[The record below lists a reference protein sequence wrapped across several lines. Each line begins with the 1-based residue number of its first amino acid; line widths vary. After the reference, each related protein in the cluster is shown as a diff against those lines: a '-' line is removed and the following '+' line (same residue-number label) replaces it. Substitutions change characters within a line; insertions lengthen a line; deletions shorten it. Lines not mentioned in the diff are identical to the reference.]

1 MRAEQNVKRFL
12 ALLLVLAPGTAL
24 AATQVDID
32 TLAESIRST
41 GTKIVESNTC
51 EKGFQGYYQFEDKKI
66 DQLTV
71 CANNIDMKDPDQVW
85 EVYAHEVT
93 HIVQACDKAEGGRA
107 FSDSYFP
114 RIYRELQQ
122 LNPSSVEDT
131 SLYGSWDKRQEIEAR
146 YMELLPP
153 KDVIEFFHGSLCF
166 EQQQRPQSTSR

>member
-1 MRAEQNVKRFL
+1 MASGRFFVRL
-12 ALLLVLAPGTAL
+12 SHLMLLLSCGPAL

-41 GTKIVESNTC
+41 GTKIVERKDC
-51 EKGFQGYYQFEDKKI
+51 EKGLQGFYQFESQKI
-66 DQLTV
+66 DQLTI
-71 CANNIDMKDPDQVW
+71 CANNVDMSDADMVW

-93 HIVQACDKAEGGRA
+93 HIIQACDKGDPGRA
-107 FSDSYFP
+107 FDDTYFP

-122 LNPSSVEDT
+122 LNPSSVDDT

-153 KDVIEFFHGSLCF
+153 KDVIDFFHASQCF
-166 EQQQRPQSTSR
+166 EQPQDRGAAR